1 MAENSLLKRGLIFY
15 LIAKNNTMKFT
26 LGLLIGASV
35 GAAVVH
41 YLNTYEGKALVNK
54 IKNDA
59 DEASENLSGMA
70 DQLVSKTNS
79 LLGKTQEQAVD
90 TVERIVLVGSNSW

>member
-1 MAENSLLKRGLIFY
+1 
-15 LIAKNNTMKFT
+15 MKFT
-26 LGLLIGASV
+26 LGLVIGASV

-41 YLNTYEGKALVNK
+41 YLNTLEGKALVNK

-59 DEASENLSGMA
+59 DEAGENLSGMA

-79 LLGKTQEQAVD
+79 ILGKSEEQAVD
-90 TVERIVLVGSNSW
+90 TVDRIVLVGSNSW